1 MPEASD
7 TAQRIGRV
15 HARTFDIFG
24 AEDAPTF
31 LANPHPMLGGR
42 TPLEA
47 AITDL
52 GGREVERIL
61 SAIEA
66 GLPV

>member
-1 MPEASD
+1 MTRNEAISALEAHA
-7 TAQRIGRV
+7 TAIR
-15 HARTFDIFG
+15 ACG
-24 AEDAPTF
+24 ATGEDAPTF

-47 AITDL
+47 ATTDV
-52 GGREVERIL
+52 GARNVERIL

>member
-1 MPEASD
+1 MLEASD

-15 HARTFDIFG
+15 HARAFDIFG

-47 AITDL
+47 MTTDL
-52 GGREVERIL
+52 GAREVERIL
-61 SAIEA
+61 SALEA